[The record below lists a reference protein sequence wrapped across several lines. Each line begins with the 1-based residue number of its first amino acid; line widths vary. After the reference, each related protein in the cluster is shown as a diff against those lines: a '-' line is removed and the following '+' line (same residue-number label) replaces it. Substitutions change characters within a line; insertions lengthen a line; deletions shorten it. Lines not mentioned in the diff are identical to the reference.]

1 MNLASSG
8 IRQGHVKEGHA
19 KGFTLIELL
28 VVIAIIGIL
37 SAVVLASLSTAR
49 SKGKDASMQE
59 SMSGMRSAME
69 IWYGNNSNSY
79 GAMVWDNTC
88 AVPAAGFA
96 NAASNMTGLVAAVK
110 ASSASLGCG
119 SSNTAWVAAAAMPSG
134 YTTAGVFCV
143 DSTGT
148 AKVNTTVAVTGAA
161 SAAAAVTA
169 AVTAASF
176 VCN

>member
-49 SKGKDASMQE
+49 SKGKDASVQE
-59 SMSGMRSAME
+59 SMSGMRTAME
-69 IWYGNNSNSY
+69 IYYGGTGSNKYSTTGLAITSC
-79 GAMVWDNTC
+79 GAASSGFSDTPSNMAGLLTAVNAALGNATGAYTNMVCDISATGDAWLVSSKLPS
-88 AVPAAGFA
+88 APAANGF
-96 NAASNMTGLVAAVK
+96 
-110 ASSASLGCG
+110 
-119 SSNTAWVAAAAMPSG
+119 
-134 YTTAGVFCV
+134 FCV

-148 AKVNTTVAVTGAA
+148 AKVENA
-161 SAAAAVTA
+161 TA
-169 AVTAASF
+169 PANALTCA
-176 VCN
+176 